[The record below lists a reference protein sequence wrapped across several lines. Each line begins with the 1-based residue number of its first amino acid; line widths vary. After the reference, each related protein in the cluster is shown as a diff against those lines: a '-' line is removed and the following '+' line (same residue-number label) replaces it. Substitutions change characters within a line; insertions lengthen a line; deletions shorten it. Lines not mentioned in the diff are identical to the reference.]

1 MAHGMKG
8 PAFLFF
14 AFTLA
19 GTSVIAGRFVSG
31 KLGVFTI
38 TAASLFFALAFLLP
52 AYFQKI
58 KQTVISLPR
67 KGYLYLAVQALC
79 GIFLFRMFL
88 LSGLKITSSGEAGI
102 LTSATPAITAVLA
115 TVFLKERAG
124 FKKIAGISMTML
136 GVLLIQGLLKTHSA
150 LSMSHFAGN
159 TLVICAAACEALFNT
174 FSRAFAIKGTA
185 SSMPK
190 VEPPVQTAI
199 VSFMALIFCLIPAI
213 WEQPIQRLSTIG
225 LTQWLALVWYG
236 LFVTALAFICWYEGI
251 RRCGALTAAAYSG
264 MMPFTSAL
272 LSFVIL
278 HERLDNMQLAG
289 GLLIAGGMIL
299 LGSSAIREKA
309 AQSAAWKRI
318 PPPEERIRPQGIE

>member
-8 PAFLFF
+8 PLFLFS

-38 TAASLFFALAFLLP
+38 TAVSLFFALMFLLP
-52 AYFQKI
+52 VYFQKI
-58 KQTVISLPR
+58 KQAVITLTP
-67 KGYLYLAVQALC
+67 KGYLFLAVQALC

-88 LSGLKITSSGEAGI
+88 LSGLTKTSSGEAGI

-115 TVFLKERAG
+115 MVFLKERAES
-124 FKKIAGISMTML
+124 KKIAGIGLTIT
-136 GVLLIQGLLKTHSA
+136 GVLLIQGLLAPNSA
-150 LSMSHFAGN
+150 FSMSHFGGN
-159 TLVICAAACEALFNT
+159 MLVICAAACEALFNT
-174 FSRAFAIKGTA
+174 FSRAFASKGA
-185 SSMPK
+185 KSSLPK

-199 VSFMALIFCLIPAI
+199 VSFMALILCLIPAMK
-213 WEQPIQRLSTIG
+213 EQPVQRLYAIG
-225 LTQWLALVWYG
+225 LAEWLAVMWYG

-272 LSFVIL
+272 LSVVIL
-278 HERLDNMQLAG
+278 HERPDIMMLAG
-289 GLLIAGGMIL
+289 GLLILGGMVL
-299 LGSSAIREKA
+299 LSRGAGRRKEVQNA
-309 AQSAAWKRI
+309 A
-318 PPPEERIRPQGIE
+318 

>member
-8 PAFLFF
+8 PAFLFS

-38 TAASLFFALAFLLP
+38 TAASLFFALLFLLP
-52 AYFQKI
+52 VYFQKI
-58 KQTVISLPR
+58 KQTVLSMPA
-67 KGYLYLAVQALC
+67 KGYLFLTIQALC

-88 LSGLKITSSGEAGI
+88 LCGLNLTSSGEAGI

-115 TVFLKERAG
+115 MVFLKERTG
-124 FKKIAGISMTML
+124 IKKIAGIGLTIA
-136 GVLLIQGLLKTHSA
+136 GVLMIQGLLAPHGA
-150 LSMSHFAGN
+150 FSMSHFGGN
-159 TLVICAAACEALFNT
+159 MLVICAAACEALFNT
-174 FSRAFAIKGTA
+174 FSRAFALKGDK
-185 SSMPK
+185 SSLPK

-199 VSFMALIFCLIPAI
+199 VSFIALALCLIPAV
-213 WEQPIQRLSTIG
+213 WEQPTRRLGAIG
-225 LTQWLALVWYG
+225 LTEWLALAWYG

-272 LSFVIL
+272 LSVVLL
-278 HERLDNMQLAG
+278 HESLDIMKLAG
-289 GLLIAGGMIL
+289 GLLILGGMIL
-299 LGSSAIREKA
+299 LGLNTAGGKEVQNA
-309 AQSAAWKRI
+309 A
-318 PPPEERIRPQGIE
+318 